1 MCPRECELKKQFGG
15 MLIFCGIQLIQNS
28 LTLEPRG
35 LNLMKSLVGAEVAET
50 KWIISSVTIMG
61 LKMIPN

>member
-1 MCPRECELKKQFGG
+1 MSSRESELKKQFGG
-15 MLIFCGIQLIQNS
+15 TLIFYGPQLILSS

-50 KWIISSVTIMG
+50 KWIISNVTIMG
-61 LKMIPN
+61 LQMIPN